1 MKEKSTDSE
10 MSGNM
15 RSLCENQAMVAGVNM
30 ERGERIRG
38 NHSAYDK
45 GRTALWSQRSHSLSK
60 HGKPLTVK
68 QKGL

>member
-1 MKEKSTDSE
+1 MEK
-10 MSGNM
+10 
-15 RSLCENQAMVAGVNM
+15 
-30 ERGERIRG
+30 GEWIRG
-38 NHSAYDK
+38 NHSTYDK